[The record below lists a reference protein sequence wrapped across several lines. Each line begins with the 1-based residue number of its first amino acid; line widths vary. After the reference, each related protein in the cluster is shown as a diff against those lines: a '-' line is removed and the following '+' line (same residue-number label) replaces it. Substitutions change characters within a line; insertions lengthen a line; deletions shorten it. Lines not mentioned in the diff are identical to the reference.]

1 MKLEEVKIRSLKGQT
16 LELKIRITK
25 ELRVRIFICKLL
37 LRLAAWVLGM
47 KSEILIEKDVK

>member
-1 MKLEEVKIRSLKGQT
+1 MKLEEVKIRRLKGQT